1 MSNITE
7 AEIAAMTKEQN
18 YTTGYINGTNDA
30 VDKIRDDMRHVMFI
44 PYQGIEMVSRKDVLD
59 VIDKHY
65 RNKLTEIKL

>member
-1 MSNITE
+1 MQKEIKNMSNITE

-44 PYQGIEMVSRKDVLD
+44 PY
-59 VIDKHY
+59 
-65 RNKLTEIKL
+65 